1 MDLTLFGFVTITSF
15 ILTIGF
21 FNEFSFFL
29 FISITFGFVRPSV
42 DIDSTNESDF
52 V

>member
-1 MDLTLFGFVTITSF
+1 MDLTLFGFVSF

-29 FISITFGFVRPSV
+29 FISLTFGFVRPSV